1 LFISNRSQSPETS
14 PERLSAR
21 LFEIVDHLN
30 QGIELVT
37 AQLERTEIARLNLMV
52 GQKAK
57 AATAYE
63 AGLKYFN
70 TGLKILNT
78 KAE

>member
-1 LFISNRSQSPETS
+1 
-14 PERLSAR
+14 
-21 LFEIVDHLN
+21 VDHLN

-37 AQLERTEIARLNLMV
+37 AQPERTEIARLNLMV

-57 AATAYE
+57 AATAY

-78 KAE
+78 KSWQSEYDSP

>member
-1 LFISNRSQSPETS
+1 MSRRTSCSSPNRSQSPKLHQS
-14 PERLSAR
+14 DYQPR

-37 AQLERTEIARLNLMV
+37 AQPERTEIARLNLMV

-57 AATAYE
+57 AATA
-63 AGLKYFN
+63 
-70 TGLKILNT
+70 
-78 KAE
+78 